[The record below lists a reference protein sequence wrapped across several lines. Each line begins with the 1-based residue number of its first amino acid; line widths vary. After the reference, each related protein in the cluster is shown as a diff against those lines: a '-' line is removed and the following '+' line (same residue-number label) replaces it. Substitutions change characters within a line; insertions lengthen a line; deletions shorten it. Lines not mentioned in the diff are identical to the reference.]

1 MKAEYIRMELECV
14 GTAAIISHAMA
25 AVVDD
30 EEVMR
35 TVVSV
40 DEAIQRAL
48 ELSLGVPLVI

>member
-1 MKAEYIRMELECV
+1 MELERV